1 MTQEEYAKMLAA
13 AKDHFKLGHPLF
25 GKESAFHQVL
35 EDFLNAALEGEMQG
49 HLEAT
54 RPESGNRR
62 NGKMRKQLK
71 TEYGPAEIETPRDR
85 DGSFE
90 PETVKIFKDAYSA
103 KEATTAV
110 VNDYIGIGKT
120 VSLI

>member
-1 MTQEEYAKMLAA
+1 M
-13 AKDHFKLGHPLF
+13 FKSGQPLF
-25 GKESAFHQVL
+25 GKDGAFHQVL

-54 RPESGNRR
+54 KPESGNRR
-62 NGKMRKQLK
+62 NGKMLKQIK

-103 KEATTAV
+103 KEASTAV
-110 VNDYIGIGKT
+110 VNDYIGIGKK
-120 VSLI
+120 VSIDIIKAKDL